1 MKKGIMDKFLFFS
14 FKFGKVFS
22 SILLVVLITTIV
34 FAGVFLLKMDRY
46 SIETPSFDVVKAQ
59 VEAEQKGDYNYQ
71 QDNEVSYLAIE
82 KQNVEK
88 KYGKLIEKIIE
99 ENNLSPIAYDLIVSN
114 IVTVNTK
121 FQDKYAEGLD
131 QFFLDGISYAK
142 DKKIKTGKEFIK
154 ALLESYQTLFNA
166 QVERVDTLQSQ
177 QMVEKITSLSV
188 IGISLLLFIVC
199 LFLPLLIKIEEN
211 TRVLTKDN

>member
-1 MKKGIMDKFLFFS
+1 MKKSIMDKFLFFS

-22 SILLVVLITTIV
+22 SILLVVLIATII
-34 FAGVFLLKMDRY
+34 FAGIFLLKMDRY
-46 SIETPSFDVVKAQ
+46 SIETPSFDIVKAQ
-59 VEAEQKGDYNYQ
+59 LEAEQKNDYSYQ
-71 QDNEVSYLAIE
+71 QNDNEVSYLAIE

-99 ENNLSPIAYDLIVSN
+99 DNNLSPIAYDLMVSN

-121 FQDKYAEGLD
+121 FQDKYAEGLG
-131 QFFLDGISYAK
+131 QFISDGISYAK
-142 DKKIKTGKEFIK
+142 DKKIKPSKDFIK
-154 ALLESYQTLFNA
+154 ALLESYQSLFNA

-188 IGISLLLFIVC
+188 IEIFLALF
-199 LFLPLLIKIEEN
+199 N
-211 TRVLTKDN
+211 KD